1 MSEPQVVEEPF
12 PAPTRQASGVV
23 DDVLTE
29 VSSVS
34 FEDKILVTLS
44 QDGRLS
50 QWVRPFAG
58 HVNLMKISQFNGL

>member
-1 MSEPQVVEEPF
+1 MSESQVVEEPF

-23 DDVLTE
+23 DDIVTE

-34 FEDKILVTLS
+34 FEDKILVTIS

-50 QWVRPFAG
+50 QWVRLSARRIT
-58 HVNLMKISQFNGL
+58 MIEISRCVRI